1 MKKQQQQKIQLVL
14 SLSFFL
20 ILFLS
25 FLSRTEIY
33 GDDTA
38 AATAQTTPVSTP
50 AEDIKDNKV
59 VEANVWG
66 EIEMLRGDLE
76 TLEVHSLTR
85 VSVSNPEVADFSSV
99 ESDRVVVL
107 AKKAGQTEVFLWD
120 ENGKKTILIRV
131 LDEDLLSL
139 KSRLEALLKIMHI
152 EGVSFVANAYEGKL
166 IALGDLPKDKKE
178 QFAKMI

>member
-99 ESDRVVVL
+99 ESDLVVVL

-131 LDEDLLSL
+131 LDEDLMSL
-139 KSRLEALLKIMHI
+139 KSRLEELFKIMHI
-152 EGVSFVANAYEGKL
+152 ERGS
-166 IALGDLPKDKKE
+166 
-178 QFAKMI
+178 